1 MAPNATG
8 DKTIPKTVI
17 PIIEMA
23 KMLFKNFQ
31 KSGTEYN
38 LFLNPSQKI
47 VSNFRFKSDKRPH
60 ILLQIFVPKN
70 NSSFYIKTRSISSDG
85 IKVK

>member
-8 DKTIPKTVI
+8 DKTRPKTVI

-38 LFLNPSQKI
+38 LFLNP
-47 VSNFRFKSDKRPH
+47 
-60 ILLQIFVPKN
+60 PK
-70 NSSFYIKTRSISSDG
+70 K
-85 IKVK
+85 